1 VILES
6 PLASLSLIL
15 GVLLL
20 TLGTSFVTRNFQLA
34 THAPLIALIVVVWL
48 AGAGLVLLAAA
59 DGSDSPTSELQLGPS
74 LAFCL
79 SLALLPILVGL
90 PFHVAGLPTSEPRAT
105 FVVIDYGLVGAVLVA
120 AAAVLPGRESTSK
133 WFRSGWGGWLYLAL
147 VVAAIALNLITNLNL
162 VRATV
167 WFEAS
172 RSFVE
177 AGQWNSGIAA
187 LRRASSLAPGQPRYR
202 LFLGRVYTQRATADP
217 EHRDRWLLGAEE
229 ALLEAI
235 ELNPLDPEHYA
246 HLGQVYHHRAQAE
259 QGVAETM
266 DALSNALEYY
276 NAAVNRSP
284 VVQAG
289 LLREHRL
296 MVHEAL
302 AERYAAT
309 GDLDRALAQA
319 EAARELASEEERTR
333 IDELIE
339 QLRKR

>member
-1 VILES
+1 MFLES
-6 PLASLSLIL
+6 PLAPLSLIL

-20 TLGTSFVTRNFQLA
+20 TLATSFVTRNFQLA
-34 THAPLIALIVVVWL
+34 THAPLVALLVAVWL
-48 AGAGLVLLAAA
+48 VGAGLIHLVST
-59 DGSDSPTSELQLGPS
+59 DGSDLSTSELERGPS
-74 LAFCL
+74 LVFCL
-79 SLALLPILVGL
+79 ALALLPIFAGL
-90 PFHVAGLPTSEPRAT
+90 PFHIAGLPTSEPRAA

-133 WFRSGWGGWLYLAL
+133 WFLSRWGGWLYLAL
-147 VVAAIALNLITNLNL
+147 VVAAVALNLITNLNL

-187 LRRASSLAPGQPRYR
+187 LRRASALAPAQPRYR
-202 LFLGRVYTQRATADP
+202 LFLGRAYTQRATADP
-217 EHRDRWLLGAEE
+217 EHRDRWLLDAEE
-229 ALLEAI
+229 ALLQAI

-246 HLGQVYHHRAQAE
+246 HLGQVYHHRAQTE
-259 QGVAETM
+259 QGVGETT
-266 DALSNALEYY
+266 DALSTALEYY
-276 NAAVNRSP
+276 NAAVDRSP

-296 MVHEAL
+296 LVHEAL

-309 GDLDRALAQA
+309 GDLDEAVAHA
-319 EAARELASEEERTR
+319 EAARGLASEEERTR
-333 IDELIE
+333 IDGLIE
-339 QLRKR
+339 ALGKR